1 MADQTDFS
9 KPDVTSRYDNEVYET
24 LRANIRAALS
34 WLPGSRANPG
44 TGAVR
49 RSTPAAGELLLETSN
64 DATGSAWSTL
74 FDSRTKVNKAGDT
87 MTGALVLNA
96 ASNTRIEVQN
106 SGDLNRGGYLSD
118 TGSAFRVGSQSA
130 VRPIEIAPDST
141 TAATFAVGG
150 KIAFGGATGLGS
162 SLSKLSVY
170 GFAIFGNSS
179 APQVLIGDA
188 GSGYG
193 IGGTYSN
200 HDYTLRANNTDLL
213 TVKASGVV
221 QLESGAGA
229 LRMVA
234 TAPYIEHQLSGSA
247 ISRHE
252 FSASGGR
259 GRSAIST
266 YDTAGLNLRYQFVAD
281 SGQTFI
287 SYGSSSGVG
296 GGYVVCT
303 VADVVIGI
311 LSGDSV
317 QLGSGAF
324 RPQTDNAV
332 TSGKNGNRWSAVWAA
347 NGTIQTSDLT
357 DKTDIARIDGAL
369 AARFVQGLNPIMYRW
384 IVGGQKVEQIE
395 DGYDEQEIEVE
406 EKYLEDVQEPVTE
419 EVEVDHIEE
428 QLELVGGQ
436 AVRRLVPVKKK
447 EQRPVGTWVPVVDEN
462 GAPVMRHTGT
472 RERTVGRGLLKRKVF
487 DPIMEP
493 VQHFVPTMRT
503 VQVERTRT
511 TTRIER
517 KPRYKTL
524 TTEIPGKRMHAGFG
538 AQDIKALMDK
548 LGIDCGL
555 WVLDEQ
561 GKQHMR
567 PDQLIPFLAAAL
579 ASALDRLDK
588 LEGGSSSAATK

>member
-1 MADQTDFS
+1 MADQANFD
-9 KPDVTSRYDNEVYET
+9 KPDVTSNISSEVFET
-24 LRANIRAALS
+24 LRASIKAVLA
-34 WLPGSRANPG
+34 WTPGSRTNPG

-49 RSTPAAGELLLETSN
+49 RSTPSAGELLLETRN

-74 FDSRTKVNKAGDT
+74 FDSRTKLNKAGDT

-118 TGSAFRVGSQSA
+118 TGSAFRVGSQSSA
-130 VRPIEIAPDST
+130 RPIEIAPDST
-141 TAATFAVGG
+141 VAATFAVGG
-150 KIAFGGATGLGS
+150 AVGIGGAPNLGTGS
-162 SLSKLSVY
+162 RLSVY
-170 GFAIFGNSS
+170 GLGMFGNL
-179 APQVLIGDA
+179 AAAQVMIGYA
-188 GSGYG
+188 GDGYG
-193 IGGTYSN
+193 LLGTYN
-200 HDYTLRANNTDLL
+200 GADVVLRANNTNLL
-213 TVKASGVV
+213 RLTTGGVV

-247 ISRHE
+247 LARMV
-252 FSASGGR
+252 FAASGGR
-259 GRSAIST
+259 GSISMST
-266 YDTAGLNLRYQFVAD
+266 YTTSGTTSRLAFSAD
-281 SGQTFI
+281 SGGTAVMYDHPDNGGGYILCTSSAVSLAVKPGTGI
-287 SYGSSSGVG
+287 SVVSSGV
-296 GGYVVCT
+296 
-303 VADVVIGI
+303 
-311 LSGDSV
+311 
-317 QLGSGAF
+317 
-324 RPQTDNAV
+324 RPDTDNVLTCGA
-332 TSGKNGNRWSAVWAA
+332 SGLRWSAVWAA

-357 DKTDIARIDGAL
+357 DKTDVARIDGAL

-384 IVGGQKVEQIE
+384 IVGGQKVERIE
-395 DGYDEQEIEVE
+395 DGFDEQEIEVE

>member
-1 MADQTDFS
+1 MADQANFD
-9 KPDVTSRYDNEVYET
+9 KPDVTSNISSEVFET
-24 LRANIRAALS
+24 LRASIKAVLA
-34 WLPGSRANPG
+34 WTPGSRTNPG

-49 RSTPAAGELLLETSN
+49 RSTPSAGELLLETSN

-74 FDSRTKVNKAGDT
+74 FDSRTKLNKAGDT

-118 TGSAFRVGSQSA
+118 TGSAFRVGSQSSA
-130 VRPIEIAPDST
+130 RPIEIAPDST
-141 TAATFAVGG
+141 VAATFAVGG
-150 KIAFGGATGLGS
+150 AVGIGGAPNLGTGS
-162 SLSKLSVY
+162 RLSVY
-170 GFAIFGNSS
+170 GLGMFGNL
-179 APQVLIGDA
+179 AAAQVMIGYA
-188 GSGYG
+188 GDGYG
-193 IGGTYSN
+193 LLGTYN
-200 HDYTLRANNTDLL
+200 GADVVLRANNTNLL
-213 TVKASGVV
+213 RLTTGGVV

-247 ISRHE
+247 LARMV
-252 FSASGGR
+252 FAASGGR
-259 GRSAIST
+259 GSISMST
-266 YDTAGLNLRYQFVAD
+266 YTTSGTTSRLAFSAD
-281 SGQTFI
+281 SGGTAVMYDYPDNGGGYILCTSSAVSLAVKPGTGI
-287 SYGSSSGVG
+287 SVVSSGV
-296 GGYVVCT
+296 
-303 VADVVIGI
+303 
-311 LSGDSV
+311 
-317 QLGSGAF
+317 
-324 RPQTDNAV
+324 RPDTDNVLTCGA
-332 TSGKNGNRWSAVWAA
+332 SGLRWSAVWAA

-357 DKTDIARIDGAL
+357 DKTDVARIDGAL

-384 IVGGQKVEQIE
+384 IVGGQKVERIE
-395 DGYDEQEIEVE
+395 DGFDEQEIEVE

>member
-1 MADQTDFS
+1 MADQANFD
-9 KPDVTSRYDNEVYET
+9 KPDVTSNISSEVFET
-24 LRANIRAALS
+24 LRASIKAVLA
-34 WLPGSRANPG
+34 WTPGSRTNPG

-49 RSTPAAGELLLETSN
+49 RSTPSAGELLLETSN

-74 FDSRTKVNKAGDT
+74 FDSRTKLNKAGDT

-118 TGSAFRVGSQSA
+118 TGSAFRVGSQSSA
-130 VRPIEIAPDST
+130 RPIEIAPDST
-141 TAATFAVGG
+141 VAATFAVGG
-150 KIAFGGATGLGS
+150 AVGIGGAPNLGTGS
-162 SLSKLSVY
+162 RLSVY
-170 GFAIFGNSS
+170 GLGMFGNL
-179 APQVLIGDA
+179 AAAQVMIGYA
-188 GSGYG
+188 GDGYG
-193 IGGTYSN
+193 LLGTYN
-200 HDYTLRANNTDLL
+200 GADVVLRANNTNLL
-213 TVKASGVV
+213 RLTTGGVV

-247 ISRHE
+247 LARMV
-252 FSASGGR
+252 FAASGGR
-259 GRSAIST
+259 GSISMST
-266 YDTAGLNLRYQFVAD
+266 YTTSGTTSRLAFSAD
-281 SGQTFI
+281 SGGTAVMYDHPDNGGGYILCTSSAVSLAVKPGTGI
-287 SYGSSSGVG
+287 SVVSSGV
-296 GGYVVCT
+296 
-303 VADVVIGI
+303 
-311 LSGDSV
+311 
-317 QLGSGAF
+317 
-324 RPQTDNAV
+324 RPDTDNVLTCGA
-332 TSGKNGNRWSAVWAA
+332 SGLRWSAVWAA

-357 DKTDIARIDGAL
+357 DKTDVARIDGAL

>member
-1 MADQTDFS
+1 MYDH
-9 KPDVTSRYDNEVYET
+9 PDNGGGYILCTSSAVS
-24 LRANIRAALS
+24 LAVK
-34 WLPGSRANPG
+34 PG
-44 TGAVR
+44 TG
-49 RSTPAAGELLLETSN
+49 
-64 DATGSAWSTL
+64 
-74 FDSRTKVNKAGDT
+74 
-87 MTGALVLNA
+87 
-96 ASNTRIEVQN
+96 I
-106 SGDLNRGGYLSD
+106 
-118 TGSAFRVGSQSA
+118 
-130 VRPIEIAPDST
+130 
-141 TAATFAVGG
+141 
-150 KIAFGGATGLGS
+150 
-162 SLSKLSVY
+162 SV
-170 GFAIFGNSS
+170 
-179 APQVLIGDA
+179 V
-188 GSGYG
+188 
-193 IGGTYSN
+193 
-200 HDYTLRANNTDLL
+200 
-213 TVKASGVV
+213 
-221 QLESGAGA
+221 
-229 LRMVA
+229 
-234 TAPYIEHQLSGSA
+234 
-247 ISRHE
+247 
-252 FSASGGR
+252 
-259 GRSAIST
+259 
-266 YDTAGLNLRYQFVAD
+266 
-281 SGQTFI
+281 
-287 SYGSSSGVG
+287 SSGV
-296 GGYVVCT
+296 
-303 VADVVIGI
+303 
-311 LSGDSV
+311 
-317 QLGSGAF
+317 
-324 RPQTDNAV
+324 RPDTDNVLTCGA
-332 TSGKNGNRWSAVWAA
+332 SGLRWSAVWAA

-357 DKTDIARIDGAL
+357 DKTDVARIDGAL

-384 IVGGQKVEQIE
+384 IVGGQKVERIE
-395 DGYDEQEIEVE
+395 DGFDEQEIEVE

>member
-1 MADQTDFS
+1 MADQANFD
-9 KPDVTSRYDNEVYET
+9 KPDGTSSYSSEVLET
-24 LRANIRAALS
+24 LRASIKAVLALT
-34 WLPGSRANPG
+34 PGSRTNPG

-49 RSTPAAGELLLETSN
+49 RSTPSAGELLLETSN

-74 FDSRTKVNKAGDT
+74 FDSRTKLNKAGDT

-118 TGSAFRVGSQSA
+118 TGSAFRVGSQSSA
-130 VRPIEIAPDST
+130 RPIEIAPDST
-141 TAATFAVGG
+141 VAATFAVGG
-150 KIAFGGATGLGS
+150 AVGIGGAPNLGTGS
-162 SLSKLSVY
+162 RLSVY
-170 GFAIFGNSS
+170 GLGMFGNL
-179 APQVLIGDA
+179 AAAQVMIGYA
-188 GSGYG
+188 GDGYG
-193 IGGTYSN
+193 LLGTYN
-200 HDYTLRANNTDLL
+200 GADVMLRANNTNLL
-213 TVKASGVV
+213 RLTTGGVV

-247 ISRHE
+247 LARMV
-252 FSASGGR
+252 FAASGGR
-259 GRSAIST
+259 GSISMST
-266 YDTAGLNLRYQFVAD
+266 YTTSGTTSRLAFSAD
-281 SGQTFI
+281 SGGTAVMYDHPDNGGGYILCTSSAVSLAVKPGTGI
-287 SYGSSSGVG
+287 SVVSSGV
-296 GGYVVCT
+296 
-303 VADVVIGI
+303 
-311 LSGDSV
+311 
-317 QLGSGAF
+317 
-324 RPQTDNAV
+324 RPDTDNVLTCGA
-332 TSGKNGNRWSAVWAA
+332 SGLRWSAVWAA

-357 DKTDIARIDGAL
+357 DKTDIARIDGTL

-384 IVGGQKVEQIE
+384 IVGGQKVERIE
-395 DGYDEQEIEVE
+395 DGFDEQEIEVE

-436 AVRRLVPVKKK
+436 AVRRLVPIKRK
-447 EQRPVGTWVPVVDEN
+447 EQRHVGTWVPVVDEN

-472 RERTVGRGLLKRKVF
+472 RERTVGRGLLKRKVL

-524 TTEIPGKRMHAGFG
+524 TTEIPGKRTHAGFG

-555 WVLDEQ
+555 WVLDES

-579 ASALDRLDK
+579 AGALDRLDK
-588 LEGGSSSAATK
+588 LESKT

>member
-247 ISRHE
+247 LARMV
-252 FSASGGR
+252 FAASGGR
-259 GRSAIST
+259 GSISMST
-266 YDTAGLNLRYQFVAD
+266 YTTSGTTSRLAFSAD
-281 SGQTFI
+281 SGGTAVMYDYPDNGGGYILCTSSAVSLAVKPGTGI
-287 SYGSSSGVG
+287 SVVSSGV
-296 GGYVVCT
+296 
-303 VADVVIGI
+303 
-311 LSGDSV
+311 
-317 QLGSGAF
+317 
-324 RPQTDNAV
+324 RPDTDNVLTCGA
-332 TSGKNGNRWSAVWAA
+332 SGLRWSTVWAA

-357 DKTDIARIDGAL
+357 DKTDIARIDGTL
-369 AARFVQGLNPIMYRW
+369 ASRFVQGLNPIMYRW
-384 IVGGQKVEQIE
+384 IVGGQKVERIE
-395 DGYDEQEIEVE
+395 DGFDEQEIEVE